1 MADNDTTLDAAGAS
15 VTYATD
21 DISSVKY
28 PRVKVVAGAD
38 GVARRDLAFES
49 SMYHLVAAATTNA
62 VSVKASAG
70 WVNHIQCSNINASV
84 RYLKFH
90 NTAGV
95 PTPGS
100 GVVYTVPI
108 PGAGAAGGI
117 ANLNF
122 GQNPLYFSTGIG
134 ISVVTD
140 VADAGST
147 AVAAS
152 EIHINIGYL

>member
-62 VSVKASAG
+62 VNIKASAG
-70 WVNHIQCSNINASV
+70 WVNHIQCSNINAAV

-90 NTAGV
+90 NTAGT
-95 PTPGS
+95 PTAGA

-108 PGAGAAGGI
+108 PGSTAGGI
-117 ANLNF
+117 ANLSF

-134 ISVVTD
+134 ITVVTD
-140 VADAGST
+140 VADAGTT